1 MSNKLTN
8 QITGASVF
16 NSLYLG
22 TTQKPEIYGTVAL
35 SPLALALGPVAPALA
50 SVALG
55 PVALALGPVAL
66 GPVALA
72 HVAPIALAPASTLFA
87 KLTTEDALT

>member
-22 TTQKPEIYGTVAL
+22 TTQKPEMYGF
-35 SPLALALGPVAPALA
+35 
-50 SVALG
+50 ALG

-66 GPVALA
+66 APVALA
-72 HVAPIALAPASTLFA
+72 PVALAPVALAPVAPAPAPASALFA